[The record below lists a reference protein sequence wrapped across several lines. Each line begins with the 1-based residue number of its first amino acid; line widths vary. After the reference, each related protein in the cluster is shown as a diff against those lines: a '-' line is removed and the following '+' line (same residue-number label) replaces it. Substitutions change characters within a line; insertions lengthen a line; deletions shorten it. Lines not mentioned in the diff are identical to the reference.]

1 MADSDD
7 TKYYPTQFQIDTDV
21 FGFQISESVKEH
33 NYHKNQVYETKEDIM
48 KKSSLE
54 SSKVMKFLSCLGI
67 VWSMNGLKSNCIIA
81 KSGSGN
87 NMIWEKAEYWVFDK
101 QH

>member
-7 TKYYPTQFQIDTDV
+7 RYYPTQFQIDSDLFT
-21 FGFQISESVKEH
+21 SEH
-33 NYHKNQVYETKEDIM
+33 NYHKIKETKEDIM

-67 VWSMNGLKSNCIIA
+67 I
-81 KSGSGN
+81 
-87 NMIWEKAEYWVFDK
+87 
-101 QH
+101 

>member
-1 MADSDD
+1 MVDSDD
-7 TKYYPTQFQIDTDV
+7 SKYYPTQFQKITDV
-21 FGFQISESVKEH
+21 FGFRISESVGEH

-54 SSKVMKFLSCLGI
+54 SSKAMKFLSCLCI
-67 VWSMNGLKSNCIIA
+67 VWSMNGLKSNRIIA

-87 NMIWEKAEYWVFDK
+87 NIIWAKAE
-101 QH
+101 

>member
-7 TKYYPTQFQIDTDV
+7 RYYPTQFQIGSDGYFT
-21 FGFQISESVKEH
+21 SEH
-33 NYHKNQVYETKEDIM
+33 NYQKIKVYETKEDIM

-67 VWSMNGLKSNCIIA
+67 VWSMNGLKSNRIIA

-87 NMIWEKAEYWVFDK
+87 NMIWEKAEYIFNE
-101 QH
+101 QQ

>member
-7 TKYYPTQFQIDTDV
+7 TKYYPTQFQIDV
-21 FGFQISESVKEH
+21 FGFQISESAEEH

-67 VWSMNGLKSNCIIA
+67 V
-81 KSGSGN
+81 
-87 NMIWEKAEYWVFDK
+87 
-101 QH
+101 

>member
-7 TKYYPTQFQIDTDV
+7 TKYYPTQFQIDV
-21 FGFQISESVKEH
+21 FGFQISESAEEH

-48 KKSSLE
+48 KKSSL
-54 SSKVMKFLSCLGI
+54 KVMKFLSCLGI
-67 VWSMNGLKSNCIIA
+67 VWSMNGLKSNRIIA

-87 NMIWEKAEYWVFDK
+87 NMIWAKAEYIFNK

>member
-7 TKYYPTQFQIDTDV
+7 RYYQTQFQIDSDLFT
-21 FGFQISESVKEH
+21 SEH
-33 NYHKNQVYETKEDIM
+33 NYHKIKETKEDIM

-67 VWSMNGLKSNCIIA
+67 VWSMNGLKSNRIIA

-87 NMIWEKAEYWVFDK
+87 NMIWEKAEYIFNE
-101 QH
+101 QQ

>member
-21 FGFQISESVKEH
+21 FGFQISESVEEH

-48 KKSSLE
+48 KKSSVE
-54 SSKVMKFLSCLGI
+54 SSKVLKFLSCLGI
-67 VWSMNGLKSNCIIA
+67 VWSMNGLKSNRIIV
-81 KSGSGN
+81 KSGSGDN
-87 NMIWEKAEYWVFDK
+87 TIWAKAK
-101 QH
+101 

>member
-7 TKYYPTQFQIDTDV
+7 RYYQTQFQIDSD
-21 FGFQISESVKEH
+21 GFDLFTSEH
-33 NYHKNQVYETKEDIM
+33 NYHKIKETKEDIM

-67 VWSMNGLKSNCIIA
+67 V
-81 KSGSGN
+81 
-87 NMIWEKAEYWVFDK
+87 
-101 QH
+101 